1 MYKKLKTLI
10 FNIVKVATKK
20 KKKTKWIW
28 RTVFEICPID
38 VVNKCG
44 NITLIIA
51 KCCSMMFNVVDVVVI
66 DFRQIKIK
74 IFNATQNVN
83 EIIVR

>member
-1 MYKKLKTLI
+1 
-10 FNIVKVATKK
+10 
-20 KKKTKWIW
+20 
-28 RTVFEICPID
+28 
-38 VVNKCG
+38 
-44 NITLIIA
+44 
-51 KCCSMMFNVVDVVVI
+51 MMFNVVDVVVI